1 MMNRIEFLATY
12 YGKQHQELKTLEELE
27 ELTTELINNIK
38 TEGVS
43 SNTPSEI
50 SDVLIMLYQ
59 LIYIYNIGDEIENIT
74 EFKINRQID
83 RIKNT
88 KY

>member
-59 LIYIYNIGDEIENIT
+59 LIYIYNIGDDIENIT

>member
-1 MMNRIEFLATY
+1 MNRIEFLATY
-12 YGKQHQELKTLEELE
+12 YGKEHQELKTLEELE
-27 ELTTELINNIK
+27 ELTKELINNIK

-59 LIYIYNIGDEIENIT
+59 LIYIYDIVEEVVEQED
-74 EFKINRQID
+74 FKINRQID

>member
-1 MMNRIEFLATY
+1 MNRIEFLATY
-12 YGKQHQELKTLEELE
+12 YGKEHQELKTLEELE
-27 ELTTELINNIK
+27 ELTSEIIENIR

-59 LIYIYNIGDEIENIT
+59 LIYIYNIDDEVENIT

>member
-12 YGKQHQELKTLEELE
+12 YGKEHQELKTLEELE
-27 ELTTELINNIK
+27 ELTTELINNIR

-59 LIYIYNIGDEIENIT
+59 LIFIYNIGDEIENIT

>member
-1 MMNRIEFLATY
+1 MNRIEFLATY

-38 TEGVS
+38 SEGVS

-59 LIYIYNIGDEIENIT
+59 LMYIYNIGDDIENIT

>member
-38 TEGVS
+38 TEGVT

>member
-1 MMNRIEFLATY
+1 MNRIEFLATY

-27 ELTTELINNIK
+27 ELTTELINNIR
-38 TEGVS
+38 TEGVT
-43 SNTPSEI
+43 SNTSSEI

-59 LIYIYNIGDEIENIT
+59 LIYIYNIGDDIENIT

>member
-1 MMNRIEFLATY
+1 MNRIEFLATY

-27 ELTTELINNIK
+27 ELTTELINNIR

-43 SNTPSEI
+43 SNTASEI

-59 LIYIYNIGDEIENIT
+59 VIFIYNIGDDIENIT

>member
-1 MMNRIEFLATY
+1 MNKLEFLATY
-12 YGKQHQELKTLEELE
+12 YGKEHQELKTLEEIE

-59 LIYIYNIGDEIENIT
+59 LIYIYNIGDDIENIT

>member
-1 MMNRIEFLATY
+1 MNRIEFLATY

-38 TEGVS
+38 TEGVT

-59 LIYIYNIGDEIENIT
+59 LIYIYNIGDDIENIA

>member
-1 MMNRIEFLATY
+1 MNRIEFLATY

-27 ELTTELINNIK
+27 ELTTELINNIR

-43 SNTPSEI
+43 SNTSSEI

-59 LIYIYNIGDEIENIT
+59 LIYIYNIGDDIENIT

>member
-27 ELTTELINNIK
+27 ELTTELINNIR

>member
-1 MMNRIEFLATY
+1 MNRIEFLATY
-12 YGKQHQELKTLEELE
+12 YGKEHQELKTLEELE

-59 LIYIYNIGDEIENIT
+59 LIFIYNIGDDIENIT

>member
-1 MMNRIEFLATY
+1 MNKLEFLATY
-12 YGKQHQELKTLEELE
+12 YGKEHQELKTLEELE

-59 LIYIYNIGDEIENIT
+59 LIYIYNIGDDIENIT

>member
-12 YGKQHQELKTLEELE
+12 YGREHQELKTLEELE
-27 ELTTELINNIK
+27 ELTIELINNIK

-59 LIYIYNIGDEIENIT
+59 LIYIYNIGDDIENIT

>member
-1 MMNRIEFLATY
+1 MNRIEFLATY
-12 YGKQHQELKTLEELE
+12 YGKEHQELKTLEELE
-27 ELTTELINNIK
+27 ELTTEIINNIK

-59 LIYIYNIGDEIENIT
+59 LIFIYNIGDEVENIA

>member
-1 MMNRIEFLATY
+1 MNRIEFLATY

-50 SDVLIMLYQ
+50 ADVLIMLYQ
-59 LIYIYNIGDEIENIT
+59 LIYLYDNGEEVEKEV

>member
-12 YGKQHQELKTLEELE
+12 YGKEHQELKTMEELE

-59 LIYIYNIGDEIENIT
+59 LIFIYNIGDEIENIT

>member
-1 MMNRIEFLATY
+1 MNRIEFLATY
-12 YGKQHQELKTLEELE
+12 YGKEHQELKTLEELE

-50 SDVLIMLYQ
+50 TDVLIMLYQ
-59 LIYIYNIGDEIENIT
+59 LIYIYNIGDDIENIT

>member
-1 MMNRIEFLATY
+1 MNRIEFIAQY
-12 YGKQHQELKTLEELE
+12 YGKRNQELKTVEEIE

-38 TEGVS
+38 SEGVS

-59 LIYIYNIGDEIENIT
+59 LIYIYNIGDDIENIT

>member
-1 MMNRIEFLATY
+1 MNKLVFLATY

-27 ELTTELINNIK
+27 ELTTELINNIR

-59 LIYIYNIGDEIENIT
+59 LIYLYDIGKEVEKEA

>member
-1 MMNRIEFLATY
+1 MNRIEFLATY

-59 LIYIYNIGDEIENIT
+59 LIYLYDNGEEVEKEA

>member
-1 MMNRIEFLATY
+1 MNRIEFLATY

-43 SNTPSEI
+43 SNTSSEI

-59 LIYIYNIGDEIENIT
+59 LIYIYNIGDEIENIA

>member
-1 MMNRIEFLATY
+1 MNRIEFLATY
-12 YGKQHQELKTLEELE
+12 YGKEHQELKTLEELE

-38 TEGVS
+38 TEGLS

-59 LIYIYNIGDEIENIT
+59 LIYIYNIGDDIENIT

>member
-1 MMNRIEFLATY
+1 MNRIEFLATY

-38 TEGVS
+38 TEGVT

-59 LIYIYNIGDEIENIT
+59 LIYIYNIGDEIENIA

>member
-1 MMNRIEFLATY
+1 MNRIEFLATY

-38 TEGVS
+38 TEGVT

-59 LIYIYNIGDEIENIT
+59 LIYIYNIGDDIENIT

>member
-12 YGKQHQELKTLEELE
+12 YGKEHQELKTLEELE

-59 LIYIYNIGDEIENIT
+59 LIYIYNIGDDIENIT

>member
-1 MMNRIEFLATY
+1 MNRIEFIATY
-12 YGKQHQELKTLEELE
+12 YGKEHQELKTMEELE

-59 LIYIYNIGDEIENIT
+59 LIYIYNIGDDIENIT

>member
-1 MMNRIEFLATY
+1 MNRIEFLATY
-12 YGKQHQELKTLEELE
+12 YGKEHQELKTLEEIE

-50 SDVLIMLYQ
+50 SDVLIMIYQ

>member
-1 MMNRIEFLATY
+1 MNRIEFLATY
-12 YGKQHQELKTLEELE
+12 YGKEHQELKTMEELE
-27 ELTTELINNIK
+27 ELTTELIENIK
-38 TEGVS
+38 TEGVT

>member
-1 MMNRIEFLATY
+1 MNRIEFLATY
-12 YGKQHQELKTLEELE
+12 YGKEHQELKTLEEIE
-27 ELTTELINNIK
+27 ELTTELIDNIR

-59 LIYIYNIGDEIENIT
+59 LIFIYNIGDEVENIA

>member
-1 MMNRIEFLATY
+1 MNRIEFLATY

-43 SNTPSEI
+43 SNTSSEI

-59 LIYIYNIGDEIENIT
+59 LIYIYNIGDDIENIT

>member
-1 MMNRIEFLATY
+1 MNRIEFLASY
-12 YGKQHQELKTLEELE
+12 YGKEHQELKTLEELE

-43 SNTPSEI
+43 ENTPSEI
-50 SDVLIMLYQ
+50 ADVLIMLYQ
-59 LIYIYNIGDEIENIT
+59 LIYLYDNGEEVENIT

>member
-1 MMNRIEFLATY
+1 MNRIEFIAQY
-12 YGKQHQELKTLEELE
+12 YGKEHQELKTLEELE
-27 ELTTELINNIK
+27 ELTTELINNIR

-50 SDVLIMLYQ
+50 ADVIIMLYQ
-59 LIYIYNIGDEIENIT
+59 LIYLYDIGEEVEKEA

>member
-1 MMNRIEFLATY
+1 MNRIEFLATY

-27 ELTTELINNIK
+27 ELTTELINNIR

-43 SNTPSEI
+43 LNTSSEI

-59 LIYIYNIGDEIENIT
+59 LIYIYNIVEEVVEQED
-74 EFKINRQID
+74 FKIDRQID

>member
-1 MMNRIEFLATY
+1 MNRIEFLATY
-12 YGKQHQELKTLEELE
+12 YGKEHQELKTLEELE
-27 ELTTELINNIK
+27 ELTTELINNNK

-74 EFKINRQID
+74 DFKINRQID

>member
-1 MMNRIEFLATY
+1 MNRIEFLATY

-27 ELTTELINNIK
+27 ELTTELINNIR

>member
-1 MMNRIEFLATY
+1 MNRIEFLATY

-59 LIYIYNIGDEIENIT
+59 LIYIYNIGDDIENIT

>member
-27 ELTTELINNIK
+27 ELTKELINNIR

-43 SNTPSEI
+43 SNTSSEI

-59 LIYIYNIGDEIENIT
+59 LIYIYNIGDDIENIT